1 MPAAIAA
8 AAAWV
13 GGTLFTAGSAAA
25 VTTATIVSGA
35 CYGAIAG
42 AVVGGV
48 TSAIK
53 GGDIVKGAL
62 TGAVYGAIGGAVM
75 GAASSFFSPAAGAAG
90 GTAAGAVPG
99 ETAGLTASADPSGM
113 AGMFGIEAGIPNA
126 GVSVGTQTAGNIAG
140 GLINNAT
147 QKTPPQPAPAPELPG
162 KVPPVTQSWIERNPA
177 GATMLGNTI
186 GQGAIAM
193 LGADTAEENKKN
205 RLAAAMEAD
214 KLRASKIIDLSRN
227 TLMSPLP
234 SIYNADQ
241 FTQNYF

>member
-13 GGTLFTAGSAAA
+13 GGTLFTAGTAAA
-25 VTTATIVSGA
+25 ATTATIVSSA

-48 TSAIK
+48 TAAVK

-62 TGAVYGAIGGAVM
+62 TGAVYGAIGGAVA
-75 GAASSFFSPAAGAAG
+75 GAASSLFGSAAGATG
-90 GTAAGAVPG
+90 GTAGGAVPG
-99 ETAGLTASADPSGM
+99 ETAGLITSADPSGM
-113 AGMFGIEAGIPNA
+113 AGIFGIEAGIPPST
-126 GVSVGTQTAGNIAG
+126 GISIGTQTVGNVAG
-140 GLINNAT
+140 GLIQNAA
-147 QKTPPQPAPAPELPG
+147 TPPPAAPPSSPQP
-162 KVPPVTQSWIERNPA
+162 SWIERNPA

-193 LGADTAEENKKN
+193 LGADPAEENEKN
-205 RLAAAMEAD
+205 RLATAMEAD

-241 FTQNYF
+241 FAQKLF